1 MRPLQDITNNTRQ
14 LLTACEAIPS
24 RFHGSGQ
31 TSPQEMQILTLA
43 LTPGRMGSK
52 ANGDDEIPL
61 LLEKVDQPPDRREW
75 EWGCKTLT
83 HKSSVTAIALLTFT
97 QIHAL
102 LTSMQREDRTSSRQT
117 EEAPDRQMKLPTD
130 KRSSQHT
137 EEAPNADR
145 RSSRQTQEA
154 HDRQNKLPTE
164 EAPDRRRRKKL
175 PTDRRSSRQTK
186 EAHDRQNKT
195 SNPFHQRFAR
205 IKVAF
210 QGTDPP

>member
-117 EEAPDRQMKLPTD
+117 EEAPDRQKKLPTD

-154 HDRQNKLPTE
+154 HDRQ
-164 EAPDRRRRKKL
+164 KKL
-175 PTDRRSSRQTK
+175 TTDRRSSRQTEFNK
-186 EAHDRQNKT
+186 LPTDRRSCRQTQVHDSQVLCQACAE
-195 SNPFHQRFAR
+195 S
-205 IKVAF
+205 
-210 QGTDPP
+210 

>member
-137 EEAPNADR
+137 EELSFQRRQKKLPTDT
-145 RSSRQTQEA
+145 RSSRQ
-154 HDRQNKLPTE
+154 TE

-186 EAHDRQNKT
+186 EAHDRQQKLPT
-195 SNPFHQRFAR
+195 DR
-205 IKVAF
+205 ISKYNIICSDLW
-210 QGTDPP
+210 GLGG

>member
-117 EEAPDRQMKLPTD
+117 EEAPDTQKKLPTD

-137 EEAPNADR
+137 EEAPDR
-145 RSSRQTQEA
+145 RRRKKLPTDTRSSRQ
-154 HDRQNKLPTE
+154 TE

-175 PTDRRSSRQTK
+175 PTDR
-186 EAHDRQNKT
+186 
-195 SNPFHQRFAR
+195 
-205 IKVAF
+205 I
-210 QGTDPP
+210 